1 MQIWYTLLDYILPF
15 EWLSFTFM
23 KNAFLAILFVAP
35 TFGLLST
42 MVVNNKLAF
51 FSEAIGHSTL
61 TGIAIGVIFG
71 IGNPLWAMVFFSLI
85 LAILISIVNKNSTSS
100 TDTII
105 GVFSSA
111 SVAIGT
117 VILSRGGG
125 FAKYSSFLIGDLLS
139 ITPSEIG
146 ILVGVFMSVLIFW
159 IVLFNPLVMISMN
172 KSLANSRRISV
183 FKIETLFTIVI
194 AIIVTVSIQWVG
206 LLIINSFLIL
216 PAATARNLAQDIKQ
230 YHIISVLVAIFS
242 GISGLIASYYLG
254 SATGATIVVIM
265 SICYLITLIIKTVRK
280 V

>member
-1 MQIWYTLLDYILPF
+1 MQIWYSMLDVILPY
-15 EWLSFTFM
+15 EWLSFDFM
-23 KNAFLAILFVAP
+23 KNAFLAILIVAP

-61 TGIAIGVIFG
+61 TGIALGVLFG
-71 IGNPLWAMVFFSLI
+71 IGDPLWAMMIFSTI
-85 LAILISIVNKNSTSS
+85 LAIMISIVNKNSTSS

-111 SVAIGT
+111 SIAVGT

-139 ITPSEIG
+139 ITPGEIM
-146 ILVGVFMSVLIFW
+146 ILIVVFISVLIFW
-159 IVLFNPLVMISMN
+159 IVLFNKLLIISMN
-172 KSLANSRRISV
+172 KSLANSRKIPV
-183 FKIETLFTIVI
+183 FTIEMLFTIVI
-194 AIIVTVSIQWVG
+194 AMIVTVSIQWVG

-216 PAATARNLAQDIKQ
+216 PAAASRNLARNIKQ
-230 YHIISVLVAIFS
+230 YHIISILVAVVS
-242 GISGLIASYYLG
+242 GIIGLIASYYLG

-265 SICYLITLIIKTVRK
+265 AICYLVTLIVK
-280 V
+280 VTRNL

>member
-1 MQIWYTLLDYILPF
+1 MQAWYNLLGQILPF
-15 EWLSFTFM
+15 SWLSYDFM

-71 IGNPLWAMVFFSLI
+71 IGNPLWAMILFSI
-85 LAILISIVNKNSTSS
+85 VLAIMISIVNRNSTSS

-111 SVAIGT
+111 SIAIGT

-146 ILVGVFMSVLIFW
+146 ILIGVFLSVLVFW
-159 IVLFNPLVMISMN
+159 IFLFNPLLIISMN

-183 FKIETLFTIVI
+183 FKIELLFTILI
-194 AIIVTVSIQWVG
+194 AVIVTVSIQWVG

-216 PAATARNLAQDIKQ
+216 PAATSRNLAQNIRE
-230 YHIISVLVAIFS
+230 YHIISVVVAVFS
-242 GISGLIASYYLG
+242 GIAGLIISYYLG

-265 SICYLITLIIKTVRK
+265 SICYLMTLLIKVIRK
-280 V
+280 I

>member
-1 MQIWYTLLDYILPF
+1 MEIWYNLLDTLLPF
-15 EWLSFTFM
+15 EWLSYVFM

-42 MVVNNKLAF
+42 MVVNNKMAF

-61 TGIAIGVIFG
+61 TGIAIGVVLG
-71 IGNPLWAMVFFSLI
+71 IGNPLWAMILFSLL
-85 LAILISIVNKNSTSS
+85 LAVAISFVNKNSTSS

-139 ITPSEIG
+139 ITPSEIA
-146 ILVGVFMSVLIFW
+146 ILLGVFIFVLIFW
-159 IVLFNPLVMISMN
+159 IRLFNPLVIISMN
-172 KSLANSRRISV
+172 RSLANSRRIPV
-183 FKIETLFTIVI
+183 FKIEMLFTMVI
-194 AIIVTVSIQWVG
+194 AVIVTVSIQWVG

-216 PAATARNLAQDIKQ
+216 PAATARNLAQNLKQ
-230 YHIISVLVAIFS
+230 YHTISILVAVFS
-242 GISGLIASYYLG
+242 GIVGLIVSYYLG

-265 SICYLITLIIKTVRK
+265 SMCYLVTLAIKK
-280 V
+280 VQNI

>member
-1 MQIWYTLLDYILPF
+1 MQVWYNLLDQILPF
-15 EWLSFTFM
+15 SWLSYAFM
-23 KNAFLAILFVAP
+23 KNALLAIIFVAP

-71 IGNPLWAMVFFSLI
+71 IGNPLWAMILFSI
-85 LAILISIVNKNSTSS
+85 ALAIMISLVNKNSSSS

-111 SVAIGT
+111 SIAIGT
-117 VILSRGGG
+117 VILSRDGG

-146 ILVGVFMSVLIFW
+146 ILVGVFFSVLLFW
-159 IVLFNPLVMISMN
+159 IVLFNPLVIISMN
-172 KSLANSRRISV
+172 KSLANSRRIPV
-183 FKIETLFTIVI
+183 FKIELLFTILI

-216 PAATARNLAQDIKQ
+216 PAATSRNLAQNIKQ
-230 YHIISVLVAIFS
+230 YHIISIVVAVFS
-242 GISGLIASYYLG
+242 GIAGLIVSYYLG

-265 SICYLITLIIKTVRK
+265 SMCYLATLFTKVIKNI
-280 V
+280 

>member
-1 MQIWYTLLDYILPF
+1 MQIWYNLLDTLLPF
-15 EWLSFTFM
+15 SWLSYTFM

-71 IGNPLWAMVFFSLI
+71 IGNPLWAMVLFSI
-85 LAILISIVNKNSTSS
+85 VLAIMISIVNRNSTSS

-111 SVAIGT
+111 SIAIGT

-146 ILVGVFMSVLIFW
+146 ILVMVFISVLVFW
-159 IVLFNPLVMISMN
+159 IILFNPLVIISMN
-172 KSLANSRRISV
+172 KSLANSRRIPV
-183 FKIETLFTIVI
+183 FKIEMLFTILI

-216 PAATARNLAQDIKQ
+216 PAATSRNLAQNIKQ
-230 YHIISVLVAIFS
+230 YHIISVIVAVFS
-242 GISGLIASYYLG
+242 GVAGLIASYYLG

-265 SICYLITLIIKTVRK
+265 SICYLITLIIKVVK
-280 V
+280 KI

>member
-1 MQIWYTLLDYILPF
+1 MQVCYNILDQILPF
-15 EWLSFTFM
+15 SWLSYTFM

-71 IGNPLWAMVFFSLI
+71 IGNPLWAMILFSI
-85 LAILISIVNKNSTSS
+85 ALAIMISIVNRNSSSS

-111 SVAIGT
+111 SIAIGT

-139 ITPSEIG
+139 ITPSEIV
-146 ILVGVFMSVLIFW
+146 ILIGVFISVLGFW
-159 IVLFNPLVMISMN
+159 IVLFNPLVIISMN
-172 KSLANSRRISV
+172 KSLANSRRIPV
-183 FKIETLFTIVI
+183 FKIELLFTILI

-216 PAATARNLAQDIKQ
+216 PAATSRNLAQNIKQ
-230 YHIISVLVAIFS
+230 YHIISVFVAIFS
-242 GISGLIASYYLG
+242 GIAGLIASYYLG

-265 SICYLITLIIKTVRK
+265 SICYVITLIIKVVK
-280 V
+280 NI

>member
-1 MQIWYTLLDYILPF
+1 MEIWYNLLDLTLPF
-15 EWLSFTFM
+15 SWLSYAFM

-42 MVVNNKLAF
+42 MVVNNKMAF

-61 TGIAIGVIFG
+61 TGIAIGVILG
-71 IGNPLWAMVFFSLI
+71 IGDPLWAMILFSI
-85 LAILISIVNKNSTSS
+85 ALAIMISFVNKNSTSS

-111 SVAIGT
+111 SIAIGT

-125 FAKYSSFLIGDLLS
+125 FAKYASFLIGDLLS
-139 ITPSEIG
+139 ITPSEIA
-146 ILVGVFMSVLIFW
+146 ILIGVFVSVLVFWGIF
-159 IVLFNPLVMISMN
+159 FNPLVIISMN
-172 KSLANSRRISV
+172 KSLANSRRIPV
-183 FKIETLFTIVI
+183 FIIEMFFTILI

-216 PAATARNLAQDIKQ
+216 PAATSRNLAQNIKQ
-230 YHIISVLVAIFS
+230 YHIISVLVAVFS
-242 GISGLIASYYLG
+242 GIAGLIISYYLG

-265 SICYLITLIIKTVRK
+265 SMCYVITLMIKVIK
-280 V
+280 KI

>member
-1 MQIWYTLLDYILPF
+1 
-15 EWLSFTFM
+15 M
-23 KNAFLAILFVAP
+23 KNAFLAILLVAP

-42 MVVNNKLAF
+42 MVVNNKMAF

-61 TGIAIGVIFG
+61 TGIAIGVVFG
-71 IGNPLWAMVFFSLI
+71 IGNPLWAMILFSLL
-85 LAILISIVNKNSTSS
+85 LAIAISFVNKNSTSS

-111 SVAIGT
+111 SVAVGT

-139 ITPSEIG
+139 ITPSEIT
-146 ILVGVFMSVLIFW
+146 ILIGVFVCVLIFW

-172 KSLANSRRISV
+172 RSLANSRRIPV
-183 FKIETLFTIVI
+183 FKIEMLFTMVI
-194 AIIVTVSIQWVG
+194 AVIVTISIQWVG

-216 PAATARNLAQDIKQ
+216 PAATARNLAQNMRQ
-230 YHIISVLVAIFS
+230 YHQISIVVAIFS
-242 GISGLIASYYLG
+242 GIVGLIVSYYLG

-265 SICYLITLIIKTVRK
+265 SMCYLITLLIKK
-280 V
+280 VQNI

>member
-1 MQIWYTLLDYILPF
+1 MQVWYTLLDQILPF
-15 EWLSFTFM
+15 SWLSYSFM

-51 FSEAIGHSTL
+51 FSESIGHSTL

-71 IGNPLWAMVFFSLI
+71 IGNPLWAMILFSI
-85 LAILISIVNKNSTSS
+85 ALAIMISVVNRNSSSS

-111 SVAIGT
+111 SIAIGT

-146 ILVGVFMSVLIFW
+146 ILIVVFMSVLGFW
-159 IVLFNPLVMISMN
+159 GVFFNPLVIISMN

-183 FKIETLFTIVI
+183 FKIELLFTILI

-216 PAATARNLAQDIKQ
+216 PAATSRNLAQNIRE
-230 YHIISVLVAIFS
+230 YHIISVVVAAFS
-242 GISGLIASYYLG
+242 GIAGLIASYYLG

-265 SICYLITLIIKTVRK
+265 SICYLITLIIKVIK
-280 V
+280 KI

>member
-1 MQIWYTLLDYILPF
+1 MQIWYSILDQVLPF
-15 EWLSFTFM
+15 EWLSYAFM
-23 KNAFLAILFVAP
+23 KNAFLAIFFVAP

-42 MVVNNKLAF
+42 MVVNNKMAF

-61 TGIAIGVIFG
+61 TGIAIGVLLG
-71 IGNPLWAMVFFSLI
+71 IGNPLWAMILFSI
-85 LAILISIVNKNSTSS
+85 ALAIMISIVNRNSTSS

-111 SVAIGT
+111 SVAVGT

-125 FAKYSSFLIGDLLS
+125 FAKYSSFLVGDLLS
-139 ITPSEIG
+139 ITPSEIV
-146 ILVGVFMSVLIFW
+146 ILMIVAFSVLLFW
-159 IVLFNPLVMISMN
+159 IMFFNPLVIISMN
-172 KSLANSRRISV
+172 KSLANSRRIAV

-216 PAATARNLAQDIKQ
+216 PAATARNLASNIKH
-230 YHIISVLVAIFS
+230 YHIISVLVATFS
-242 GISGLIASYYLG
+242 GIMGLIASYYLG

-265 SICYLITLIIKTVRK
+265 SMCYVATLLIKVIKK
-280 V
+280 I